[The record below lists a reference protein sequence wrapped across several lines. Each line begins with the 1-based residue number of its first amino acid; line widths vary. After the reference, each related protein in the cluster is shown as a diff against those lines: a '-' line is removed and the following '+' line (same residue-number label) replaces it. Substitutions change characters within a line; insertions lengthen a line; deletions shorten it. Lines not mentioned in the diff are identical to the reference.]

1 MASQRLMAVAQ
12 AAGCAMAP
20 TEEYLDGPSNV
31 MPRPQSDF
39 FSATVERN
47 TGNELTVTW
56 LDVSNTARLR
66 AFVGNLWYGRATP
79 A

>member
-1 MASQRLMAVAQ
+1 MASQRLMSIAR

-20 TEEYLDGPSNV
+20 TEEYLDGPSHV

-39 FSATVERN
+39 LAVDVDQAASR
-47 TGNELTVTW
+47 ELTLGW
-56 LDVSNTARLR
+56 SDVSNATRLR
-66 AFVGNLWYGRATP
+66 ELVGSLWYGRATP